1 MIRRIA
7 HKTKPSRCRF
17 IVYLCSELRFKSR
30 TLPAATLLPELLTTG
45 ERPSTAR
52 SAQRTASRPKKSGNG
67 VWRVHAALPPNVQS
81 AATHPP
87 FRSCGGRKHRH
98 IAGAPKG
105 LVKNNSIA
113 PQGRKP
119 LCQTGIMAQTT
130 FRHALCWSLCRSRHQ
145 DRVIRHIDNF

>member
-45 ERPSTAR
+45 ALPNTGR
-52 SAQRTASRPKKSGNG
+52 SAQKSACRTKKSGNG
-67 VWRVHAALPPNVQS
+67 VWWVHAALPPNVQS
-81 AATHPP
+81 VATHPP
-87 FRSCGGRKHRH
+87 FRSCGGRKQRY
-98 IAGAPKG
+98 IAGTPKG

-113 PQGRKP
+113 PQGKKP
-119 LCQTGIMAQTT
+119 LCQTGIIRTRFSAAD
-130 FRHALCWSLCRSRHQ
+130 FRLN
-145 DRVIRHIDNF
+145 RVIRLANTGGY